1 MAVKKT
7 ELARELEGAIERL
20 DEARSNALLTGDLS
34 GTDFLDSDID
44 ADMAEGIEGVDAAL
58 IVAENR
64 IEEFAQVMAEEIENL
79 RRLLETIEDDL

>member
-1 MAVKKT
+1 M
-7 ELARELEGAIERL
+7 EGIIKRL
-20 DEARSNALLTGDLS
+20 DEARSDVLLTGDLS
-34 GTDFLDSDID
+34 ETDFQDSDIY

-64 IEEFAQVMAEEIENL
+64 IEEFAQLMGEEIENL